1 MKETLN
7 AKLENKGGRGVYFR
21 SGELVKAVNI
31 QEGRVFWVRWTVAK
45 AQDRRQCDEE
55 VEGNDRRPVAEYER
69 GGEWCKMREE

>member
-31 QEGRVFWVRWTVAK
+31 QEGRVFWVR
-45 AQDRRQCDEE
+45 
-55 VEGNDRRPVAEYER
+55 
-69 GGEWCKMREE
+69 